1 MNMSSSSNNP
11 LQQYFR
17 TPRVFVKLPSNGAYN
32 KPEDIEFSA
41 SREVGICALTVID
54 QLLLKTPDALLNGE
68 TLLQVIKSCV
78 PAIKNVKALT
88 QPDINALV
96 IGIRVASNG
105 SKFEF
110 DSFCPSCNH
119 ENKME
124 INLNR
129 YLDSIETIEENKTID
144 LNNELII
151 HVRPY
156 NFEQRNLQLLNEF
169 DEKKALKIIEMNE
182 EINETEKMASL
193 SRHVNNMAM
202 RTFDIVANSI
212 SKIVIKNSNTSV
224 TDQNHISEFI
234 KGISKEQA
242 EAIMTAIKELN
253 SSGVKKTA
261 GLVCE
266 KCSHEW
272 EQEIDF
278 DPTSFFD

>member
-1 MNMSSSSNNP
+1 MSSSSNNP

-17 TPRVFVKLPSNGAYN
+17 TPKVFVKLPSNGAYN

-41 SREVGICALTVID
+41 NQEVGICALTVID

-110 DSFCPSCNH
+110 DAMCPSCQA

-124 INLNR
+124 INLNH
-129 YLDSIETIEENKTID
+129 YLDSIQTIEENKTVE
-144 LNNELII
+144 LNNELVIY
-151 HVRPY
+151 VKPY

-169 DEKKALKIIEMNE
+169 DEKKAVKIIEMNE
-182 EINETEKMASL
+182 QMSETEKLTEL
-193 SRHVNNMAM
+193 SRHVNAMAS

-212 SKIVIKNSNTSV
+212 SKIFIKGSNQTV

-234 KGISKEQA
+234 KGISKDQA
-242 EAIMTAIKELN
+242 EAIMNAIKELN
-253 SSGVKKTA
+253 NSGVGKTTK
-261 GLVCE
+261 LKCE
-266 KCSHEW
+266 KCEHEW

-278 DPTSFFD
+278 DPSSFFD